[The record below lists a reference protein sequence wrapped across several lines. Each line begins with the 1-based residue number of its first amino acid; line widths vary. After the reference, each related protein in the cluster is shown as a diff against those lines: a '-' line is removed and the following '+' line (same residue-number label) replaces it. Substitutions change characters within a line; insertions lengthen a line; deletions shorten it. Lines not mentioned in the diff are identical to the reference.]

1 MFLESENDVPKDEV
15 EEDRLNTRDNLQLAV
30 EHSTRNKRIQ
40 YLIEKHLDGIKH
52 WGLTLLDKTDKITPT
67 TNPAKAR
74 PVVLRNRRKRKQ
86 QSDRIFNLPLFFYQF
101 GKSHTLPNLI
111 WNHKT
116 REELRIALENEIR
129 QFQSDKELAGQLLVA
144 WNYDEFEVQYHSLG
158 DEIKIGDYYIR
169 ILLERDD
176 WPSNL
181 VKNP

>member
-1 MFLESENDVPKDEV
+1 MFLESEDEVPTDEV
-15 EEDRLNTRDNLQLAV
+15 EEDKLNIRDNLQLAV
-30 EHSTRNKRIQ
+30 QHSNRNKRIQ

-52 WGLTLLDKTDKITPT
+52 WGLTLLDRPDKLPA
-67 TNPAKAR
+67 TNPIKNR

-86 QSDRIFNLPLFFYQF
+86 QSDTIFNLSLFFYQF
-101 GKSHTLPNLI
+101 GKNHTLPNLI

-116 REELRIALENEIR
+116 REELRMALENELR
-129 QFQSDKELAGQLLVA
+129 QFQSDKDLAGNMLVA
-144 WNYDEFEVQYHSLG
+144 WNYDEFEVQYQCLA

-169 ILLERDD
+169 LLLERDD